1 MFSGKQKI
9 EDLSLIE
16 KGAAGS
22 CASLFSGS
30 LAYDVPLSQSNL
42 SDLLVGMVLCPTE
55 LVKCRLQAA
64 KQMGQAD
71 AGVISTVRWH
81 QYLVSSTQNMFT
93 EIFL

>member
-1 MFSGKQKI
+1 MSSGKQKM

-30 LAYDVPLSQSNL
+30 LAHDVPLSQSNL
-42 SDLLVGMVLCPTE
+42 SNLLVGMVLCPTE

-64 KQMGQAD
+64 KQMGQGD

-81 QYLVSSTQNMFT
+81 T
-93 EIFL
+93 